1 MQKRHDDI
9 LTSRLEEIYT
19 NGVAYVSWNELYLWY
34 DVQAI
39 AARTYRDLSNRWDEI
54 SAGWTNADGTG
65 LGNLLCICS
74 PGKIKP
80 GMFLFGANM
89 PTAVFDQSS

>member
-1 MQKRHDDI
+1 MEKRHDDL

-19 NGVAYVSWNELYLWY
+19 KGVTYISWNELYLWY

-39 AARTYRDLSNRWDEI
+39 AARTYRDLVNRWDDL
-54 SAGWTNADGTG
+54 SSGWTKQDGTE
-65 LGNLLCICS
+65 LGDLVFIRS
-74 PGKIKP
+74 PSKVNT

-89 PTAVFDQSS
+89 PAEFVREP